1 MTRRPALRHKQP
13 PHGIRPERVD
23 RQPVQRIGWH
33 RDDGAVEDPVR
44 GFADGV
50 TLRRLRIDEDAAHS
64 HQLSSCAGRTTSAV
78 RSILVSTIVFSTVIA
93 SSAIR
98 ATLTMKTMR
107 TLAPL
112 RKPAM

>member
-1 MTRRPALRHKQP
+1 MTRRPALRRKQP

-50 TLRRLRIDEDAAHS
+50 TLRTLLRRQLGYGIKEIRRKSIESHS
-64 HQLSSCAGRTTSAV
+64 
-78 RSILVSTIVFSTVIA
+78 
-93 SSAIR
+93 
-98 ATLTMKTMR
+98 
-107 TLAPL
+107 
-112 RKPAM
+112 